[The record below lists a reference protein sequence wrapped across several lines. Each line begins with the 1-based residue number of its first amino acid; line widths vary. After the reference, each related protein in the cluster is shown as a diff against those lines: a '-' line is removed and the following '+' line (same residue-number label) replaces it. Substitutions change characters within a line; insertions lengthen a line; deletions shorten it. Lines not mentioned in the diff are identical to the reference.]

1 MIFKSRLLIFIFIF
15 FSNFSFAQIDEKIEN
30 KVLEN
35 RAQLLFKELRCM
47 VCQNQSLSDSDAGLA
62 VDLRSLIREK
72 VTNGSSNSEIK
83 DFLVERYGDYILLK
97 PQFSLV
103 NLVLWMAPVFFFLLM
118 FFVALRSIRVSDSDI
133 EKEKDL
139 NKEESAKLKQILD
152 DL

>member
-30 KVLEN
+30 KVLED

-62 VDLRSLIREK
+62 IDLRLLIREK

-103 NLVLWMAPVFFFLLM
+103 NLVLWMAPVFFFLLI
-118 FFVALRSIRVSDSDI
+118 FFIALRSIRVLDSDI

-139 NKEESAKLKQILD
+139 NKDESAKLKKILD

>member
-1 MIFKSRLLIFIFIF
+1 MLAFIFLLLA
-15 FSNFSFAQIDEKIEN
+15 NVSFAQIDEKIDN
-30 KVLEN
+30 KVLED

-72 VTNGSSNSEIK
+72 VTGGSSNLEIK
-83 DFLVERYGDYILLK
+83 NFLVERYGDYILLK
-97 PQFSLV
+97 PQFSAV
-103 NLVLWMAPVFFFLLM
+103 NLVLWMAPVLFLIII
-118 FFVALRSIRVSDSDI
+118 FYIALRNIPIRKA

-139 NKEESAKLKQILD
+139 SKEESTKLKKILD

>member
-1 MIFKSRLLIFIFIF
+1 
-15 FSNFSFAQIDEKIEN
+15 
-30 KVLEN
+30 
-35 RAQLLFKELRCM
+35 M

-62 VDLRSLIREK
+62 VDLRLLIREK

-103 NLVLWMAPVFFFLLM
+103 NLVLWMAPVFFFLLI
-118 FFVALRSIRVSDSDI
+118 FFIALRSIRVSDSDI

-139 NKEESAKLKQILD
+139 NKDESAKLKKILD

>member
-1 MIFKSRLLIFIFIF
+1 MIFKPTLLAFIFLLLA
-15 FSNFSFAQIDEKIEN
+15 NVSFAQIDEKIDN
-30 KVLEN
+30 KVLED

-72 VTNGSSNSEIK
+72 VTGGSSNLEIK
-83 DFLVERYGDYILLK
+83 NFLVERYGDYILLK
-97 PQFSLV
+97 PQFSAV
-103 NLVLWMAPVFFFLLM
+103 NLVLWMAPVLFLIII
-118 FFVALRSIRVSDSDI
+118 FYIALRNIPIRKA

-139 NKEESAKLKQILD
+139 SKEESTKLKKILD

>member
-1 MIFKSRLLIFIFIF
+1 LIFKPTLLAFIFLLLA
-15 FSNFSFAQIDEKIEN
+15 NVSFAQIDEKIDN
-30 KVLEN
+30 KVLED

-72 VTNGSSNSEIK
+72 VTGGSSNLEIK
-83 DFLVERYGDYILLK
+83 NFLVERYGDYILLK
-97 PQFSLV
+97 PQFSAV
-103 NLVLWMAPVFFFLLM
+103 NLVLWMAPVLFLIII
-118 FFVALRSIRVSDSDI
+118 FYIALRNIPIRKA

-139 NKEESAKLKQILD
+139 SKEESTKLKKILD

>member
-1 MIFKSRLLIFIFIF
+1 MIFKPTLLVFIFLLLA
-15 FSNFSFAQIDEKIEN
+15 NVSFAQIDEKIDN
-30 KVLEN
+30 KVLED

-72 VTNGSSNSEIK
+72 VTGGSSNLEIK
-83 DFLVERYGDYILLK
+83 NFLVERYGDYILLK
-97 PQFSLV
+97 PQFSAV
-103 NLVLWMAPVFFFLLM
+103 NLVLWMAPVLFLIII
-118 FFVALRSIRVSDSDI
+118 FYIALRNIPIRKA

-139 NKEESAKLKQILD
+139 SKEESTKLKKILD